1 MADNQLVNDLE
12 SELLDRYGPILSAQQ
27 LASIFAYPTLA
38 AFRQA
43 VTRGTV
49 PVPVFSIEKR
59 RGKYALAKDVA
70 RWMAEKR
77 EAARAARRK

>member
-1 MADNQLVNDLE
+1 MDDKSLREALEFELVN
-12 SELLDRYGPILSAQQ
+12 RYGPILSGQQ
-27 LASIFAYPTLA
+27 LVTVLAYPSLA

-77 EAARAARRK
+77 DGACVLHK

>member
-1 MADNQLVNDLE
+1 MADPNLVNDLE
-12 SELLDRYGPILSAQQ
+12 CALLDRYGPILNSQQ
-27 LASIFAYPTLA
+27 LVTVLAYPTLM

-43 VTRGTV
+43 LARGTV

-77 EAARAARRK
+77 DAAMRGNAP